1 VIEKFEKLTNKK
13 VLGNKPASGTEII
26 KEYYEE
32 HKRTGNPI
40 VYTSADSVFQI
51 AAHEDIIPL
60 EELYRMCEI
69 ARTEVCIGEHEVARV
84 IARPFIGTPETG
96 FIRTAERRDY
106 AVKPPQKTVLDL
118 VKEKG
123 LEVTAIGKIHD
134 LFAGVGLTNSIHT
147 ENNIDGLMKTIEEVQ
162 KDYEGIIFTNLV
174 EFDANWGHRRD
185 YVSYGKGLKDVDDR
199 IEAIT
204 NNMKDYDMLIVTA
217 DHGCDPTFKG
227 HTDHTREFT
236 PLIVYSSH
244 VKPNVNLGL
253 RESFTDISAT
263 ISEIFGLQKLNGT
276 SFLEII
282 YR

>member
-1 VIEKFEKLTNKK
+1 M
-13 VLGNKPASGTEII
+13 G
-26 KEYYEE
+26 
-32 HKRTGNPI
+32 
-40 VYTSADSVFQI
+40 Q
-51 AAHEDIIPL
+51 L
-60 EELYRMCEI
+60 E
-69 ARTEVCIGEHEVARV
+69 
-84 IARPFIGTPETG
+84 P
-96 FIRTAERRDY
+96 
-106 AVKPPQKTVLDL
+106 
-118 VKEKG
+118 
-123 LEVTAIGKIHD
+123 
-134 LFAGVGLTNSIHT
+134 
-147 ENNIDGLMKTIEEVQ
+147 
-162 KDYEGIIFTNLV
+162 
-174 EFDANWGHRRD
+174 
-185 YVSYGKGLKDVDDR
+185 GLKDVDDR